1 MVWISLFIFIVTL
14 TLVIWQPRGLSI
26 GYPAVGGAVLALLT
40 GVVSLD
46 DVAEVTSIVWNAT
59 FALVGIIIISLLL
72 DEIGFFEWAA
82 LHMARLAKGN
92 GRLMFAYV
100 ILLGTLVSALF
111 TNDGTAL
118 ILTPIVLAQVRALKL
133 DGGAVVAFVM
143 ASGFIA
149 DTSSLPF
156 VVSNLVNIV
165 SADYFDIGFAEYAVR
180 MVLPTLF
187 SVAGSLLVLFLYYR
201 KSIPHYVDLSQLK
214 QPGEAIRDARLFRL
228 AWPIL
233 AVLLLGFF
241 ISESIH
247 VPVSFIIASAALVFC
262 LAARKSKAIA
272 MGRIMQEAPWVVV
285 IFSVGMY
292 IVVWGLHN
300 ARLTDLVKAALDTLM
315 EYGLLATTLGTGLI
329 AAVLS
334 SAMNNLP
341 TVMFNAL
348 AIGSTQAEGVFREA
362 MIYANV
368 IGSDLGPKIT
378 PIGSLATLLWLHV
391 LGRKAVKITWG
402 QYFRT
407 GIVLT
412 VPTLLIALL
421 GLYLML
427 VLGNEQ

>member
-1 MVWISLFIFIVTL
+1 MVWISLLIFIVTL

-26 GYPAVGGAVLALLT
+26 GYPAVGGAILALLT

-46 DVAEVTSIVWNAT
+46 DVAEVTLIVWNAT
-59 FALVGIIIISLLL
+59 FALVGIIIISLIL

-92 GRLMFAYV
+92 GRLMFTYV

-133 DGGAVVAFVM
+133 EAGMVVAFVM

-165 SADYFDIGFAEYAVR
+165 SADYFDIGFAEYAMR

-201 KSIPHYVDLSQLK
+201 KSIPRQVDLSHLK

-241 ISESIH
+241 ASESIH
-247 VPVSFIIASAALVFC
+247 VPVSFIIAAAALIFC
-262 LAARKSKAIA
+262 LAARKSKVIA
-272 MGRIMQEAPWVVV
+272 MGRILKEAPWVVV
-285 IFSVGMY
+285 IFSIGMY
-292 IVVWGLHN
+292 VVVWGLHN

-334 SAMNNLP
+334 SVMNNLP

-348 AIGSTQAEGVFREA
+348 AIGSTQAEGVLREA
-362 MIYANV
+362 MIYGNV

-391 LGRKAVKITWG
+391 LGRKDVKITWG

-412 VPTLLIALL
+412 IPTLLIALL
-421 GLYLML
+421 GLYLAL
-427 VLGNEQ
+427 VW

>member
-421 GLYLML
+421 GLYLTL

>member
-1 MVWISLFIFIVTL
+1 MVWISLFIFVVTL

-26 GYPAVGGAVLALLT
+26 GYPAVGGAILALLT
-40 GVVSLD
+40 GVVTMT

-59 FALVGIIIISLLL
+59 FALIGIIIISLIM
-72 DEIGFFEWAA
+72 DEIGFFEWSA
-82 LHMARLAKGN
+82 LHMARLSNGD
-92 GRLMFAYV
+92 GRLMFVYV
-100 ILLGTLVSALF
+100 ILLGTVVSALF

-133 DGGAVVAFVM
+133 DTRMVLAFVM

-165 SADYFDIGFAEYAVR
+165 SADYFDIGFAEYAAH
-180 MVLPTLF
+180 MVLPNLF
-187 SVAGSLLVLFLYYR
+187 SVVGSLLVLFLYFR
-201 KSIPHYVDLSQLK
+201 KDIPKRVDLTQLK
-214 QPGEAIRDARLFRL
+214 QPHEAIRDQGLFRL
-228 AWPIL
+228 SWLIL
-233 AVLLLGFF
+233 GVLLVGFF

-247 VPVSFIIASAALVFC
+247 TPVSFIITGAAAIFC
-262 LAARKSKAIA
+262 LAARTSKVIQ
-272 MGRIMQEAPWVVV
+272 MRRIMKEAPWVVV
-285 IFSVGMY
+285 IFSIGMY
-292 IVVWGLHN
+292 VVVWGVHN
-300 ARLTDLVKAALDTLM
+300 ARLTDLVRMMLDTLV
-315 EYGLLATTLGTGLI
+315 EDGLLATTIGTGFI

-334 SAMNNLP
+334 SLMNNLP

-348 AIGSTQAEGVFREA
+348 AITGTHAEGVLREA
-362 MIYANV
+362 MIYANI

-391 LGRKAVKITWG
+391 LGRKDVKITWG

-412 VPTLLIALL
+412 VPTLLLTLL
-421 GLYLML
+421 GLYVTLRFI
-427 VLGNEQ
+427 G